1 MVVLEMNEN
10 GHKWEK
16 QNLVTINSSKG
27 GYDLYVCAHCGI
39 QGKSYTLGFIEI
51 AERYRDKAM
60 GCPNC
65 ERAKVVRIT
74 KCTAV
79 GKEFEALVPGSL
91 HSVVPPPP
99 GQSNKRGEWVMG
111 ATEPVLLLF
120 REFTYVD

>member
-39 QGKSYTLGFIEI
+39 QGKSYTPGFIEI
-51 AERYRDKAM
+51 AEKYRNKAM
-60 GCPNC
+60 GCPKC
-65 ERAKVVRIT
+65 ERGIVVRIVR
-74 KCTAV
+74 CEAF
-79 GKEFEALVPGSL
+79 GHEFKGLVPGSL

-99 GQSNKRGEWVMG
+99 GMDNKRGEWVMG

-120 REFTYVD
+120 REFNYVD